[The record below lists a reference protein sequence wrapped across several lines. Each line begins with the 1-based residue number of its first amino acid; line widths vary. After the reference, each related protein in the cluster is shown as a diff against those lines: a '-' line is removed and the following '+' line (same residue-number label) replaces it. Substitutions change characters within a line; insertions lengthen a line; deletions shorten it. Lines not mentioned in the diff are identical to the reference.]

1 MMVLVKGINNGL
13 EVEIIMIKLTKINND
28 EFVLNCDLIETV
40 EETPDTIITLNNGKK
55 FVVKEPSQVVVQ
67 MVVDFKRRI
76 FNRF

>member
-1 MMVLVKGINNGL
+1 MLVLVNGINNDL

>member
-1 MMVLVKGINNGL
+1 MLVLVKGINNGL

>member
-1 MMVLVKGINNGL
+1 MLVLVKGINNGL
-13 EVEIIMIKLTKINND
+13 EVEIIMIKLSKINND